1 MIIGSHEHAARASA
15 PQHRA
20 TAVTCHSDPT
30 SPSLV
35 PGFLHHADKLR
46 LPRQIPDR
54 NRGECEALVSPTI
67 DSRSKLLPRRSA
79 FHPGRVVLDF
89 HPQPRSICMKWGRGG
104 APTLIGSR
112 GVSPTDTHASP
123 TSRARD
129 KYWREA
135 PRLMYDHVS
144 SARWERAPGRMLGPP
159 ATGRALTRRKP
170 TWKTPGDAHAGGEL
184 ACRYMRLAEGD
195 VPALHWGARL
205 CPLLLLVREL
215 GCGQLGGLLSQRLP
229 ELRRTG
235 RWMGGDN
242 AGQE

>member
-67 DSRSKLLPRRSA
+67 DFRSKLLPRRYA

-112 GVSPTDTHASP
+112 GVSPTNTHASP
-123 TSRARD
+123 TSRTRD

-144 SARWERAPGRMLGPP
+144 SAAGS
-159 ATGRALTRRKP
+159 ARRKECWGPHRDGLSPAGNQHGRHLVMP
-170 TWKTPGDAHAGGEL
+170 TQANSPAGT
-184 ACRYMRLAEGD
+184 C
-195 VPALHWGARL
+195 V
-205 CPLLLLVREL
+205 
-215 GCGQLGGLLSQRLP
+215 
-229 ELRRTG
+229 
-235 RWMGGDN
+235 
-242 AGQE
+242 